1 MQIEE
6 IHQKFVEYGTHAKE
20 WRRKCALLLPDIEK
34 YEIWRRKGFQ
44 SIYEY
49 AAKLAGLTRLQVDD
63 AIRILRKIVDKPSL
77 MAIAQQ
83 KGINAVRPVA
93 TIATKETD
101 QYWAKKADTMS
112 KNELETFVRDITA
125 VNGQTKIFNKEII
138 TMELNPEIATKLKQ
152 LNGSNWNDLME
163 TFIILY
169 EKDLVASKPPVKK
182 TASRAIPAKIAQYVV
197 KRCRNKCE
205 FPDCDKPYK
214 HLHHTNRFASDKT
227 HDPNQIIAL
236 CEAHHN
242 LAHKGLIKNENL
254 PPRHWQIQMH
264 PDMANFNRLIDEQ
277 VQFYRQRS

>member
-6 IHQKFVEYGTHAKE
+6 IHQKFVEYGTNAKE

-49 AAKLAGLTRLQVDD
+49 AAKLAGLTKLQVDD

-101 QYWAKKADTMS
+101 QYWAKKANTMS

-125 VNGQTKIFNKEII
+125 VNSQTKIFNKEII

-169 EKDLVASKPPVKK
+169 EKDLVVSKPPVKK

-254 PPRHWQIQMH
+254 SPQYWQIQTH
-264 PDMANFNRLIDEQ
+264 PDLANFNRLIDEQ